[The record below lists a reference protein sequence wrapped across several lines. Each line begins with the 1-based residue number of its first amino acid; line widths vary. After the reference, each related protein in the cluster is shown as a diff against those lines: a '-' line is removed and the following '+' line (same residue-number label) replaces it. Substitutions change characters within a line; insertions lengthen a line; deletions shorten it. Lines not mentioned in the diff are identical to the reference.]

1 MASDNAM
8 KMQCENAIKE
18 RASIKRAIIRKPI
31 PRIHRETGH
40 TVKSRTREKGW
51 KETKQRISAGENE
64 RERESMVQVDS
75 WMERGWRNR
84 EINIDRVRL
93 VWI

>member
-40 TVKSRTREKGW
+40 TVKSRTREKVG
-51 KETKQRISAGENE
+51 KRRNNVSRPERARE
-64 RERESMVQVDS
+64 RERVWYRSIVGWKGDGGT
-75 WMERGWRNR
+75 ER
-84 EINIDRVRL
+84 
-93 VWI
+93 

>member
-64 RERESMVQVDS
+64 RERVWYRSIVGWKGDGGT
-75 WMERGWRNR
+75 ER
-84 EINIDRVRL
+84 
-93 VWI
+93 

>member
-51 KETKQRISAGENE
+51 KETKQRISAGESE
-64 RERESMVQVDS
+64 RERVWYRSIVGWKGDGGT
-75 WMERGWRNR
+75 ER
-84 EINIDRVRL
+84 
-93 VWI
+93 

>member
-51 KETKQRISAGENE
+51 KETKQHISTEE
-64 RERESMVQVDS
+64 RERERVWYRSIVGWKGDGGT
-75 WMERGWRNR
+75 ER
-84 EINIDRVRL
+84 
-93 VWI
+93 